1 MKKMFINNVMNNIKK
16 KYPNYDNDKLEVI
29 EYGIDTTYIMIT
41 KTIVIFLIALV
52 LNVFKEMLIL
62 LLLYNII
69 RTTAFGMHAKKSSHC
84 YIISILFF
92 IGGAIICKYVNINIY
107 VNLFISI
114 ISFIF
119 LAIYAP
125 ADTYKRPI
133 VNSKRRRIYKILT
146 IISSLIYLILI
157 IYFKDNNISKYLC
170 LGLLEAMIMTHPL
183 TYRMFH
189 LPYNNYKSYTA

>member
-41 KTIVIFLIALV
+41 KTIVISLIALV

-133 VNSKRRRIYKILT
+133 VNSNRRRIYKILT

>member
-41 KTIVIFLIALV
+41 KTIVISLIALV

>member
-1 MKKMFINNVMNNIKK
+1 
-16 KYPNYDNDKLEVI
+16 
-29 EYGIDTTYIMIT
+29 MIT
-41 KTIVIFLIALV
+41 KTIVISLIALV